1 MRGMDMASGGS
12 GRVLRRVRNLA
23 LAACAGALLA
33 GCASINDHRG
43 YIVDNTLLQTVQ
55 PHIDNKYSVEQ
66 TLGRPT
72 FVSEF
77 GQPTWYYLSDD
88 TRQLPFHQPH
98 TTKEV
103 VLRVRF
109 DAKGNVSEVQTANA
123 TNMAHIR
130 PDGALTPTLGR
141 KRSFLEDLFGNIGT
155 VGTGGVGGGAPGGGG
170 GPGGGPNGS

>member
-1 MRGMDMASGGS
+1 MRGMEMASGGS
-12 GRVLRRVRNLA
+12 GRVRRCVRNLA

-43 YIVDNTLLQTVQ
+43 YIVDNTLLQTIQ

-77 GQPTWYYLSDD
+77 GQPTWYYISDD
-88 TRQLPFHQPH
+88 THQPPFRQPR
-98 TTKEV
+98 TVKEV

-123 TNMAHIR
+123 TNMANIR
-130 PDGALTPTLGR
+130 PDGALTPVLGR
-141 KRSFLEDLFGNIGT
+141 KRSFFEDLFGNIGT
-155 VGTGGVGGGAPGGGG
+155 VGTGGVGGGASGGA
-170 GPGGGPNGS
+170 PGGGPNGS

>member
-1 MRGMDMASGGS
+1 MRGMDMASVATGPM
-12 GRVLRRVRNLA
+12 LRFTRNLA
-23 LAACAGALLA
+23 LAACVGMLLA
-33 GCASINDHRG
+33 GCVSINDHRG

-77 GQPTWYYLSDD
+77 GQPTWYYISDD
-88 TRQLPFHQPH
+88 THQPPFRKPR
-98 TTKEV
+98 TVKEV

-109 DAKGNVSEVQTANA
+109 DAKGNVSDVQTANA
-123 TNMAHIR
+123 TTMAHIR
-130 PDGALTPTLGR
+130 PDGALTPVLGR

-155 VGTGGVGGGAPGGGG
+155 VGTGGVGGGGSGGS
-170 GPGGGPNGS
+170 PGGGPNGS